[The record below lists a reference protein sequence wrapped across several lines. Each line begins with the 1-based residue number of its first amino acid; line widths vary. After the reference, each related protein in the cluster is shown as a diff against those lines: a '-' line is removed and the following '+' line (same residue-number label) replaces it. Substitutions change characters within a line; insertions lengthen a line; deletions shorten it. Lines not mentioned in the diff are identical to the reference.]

1 LIIPIWNIL
10 KEEVETL
17 ALPLAN
23 KRAKSPAG
31 ITILRRGEQG
41 GKASRGGWK
50 AVKKERIKKE
60 VKEEVKCD
68 GSALACCHLTSDMP
82 TTLNVS
88 H

>member
-41 GKASRGGWK
+41 GKASRGG
-50 AVKKERIKKE
+50 
-60 VKEEVKCD
+60 
-68 GSALACCHLTSDMP
+68 
-82 TTLNVS
+82 
-88 H
+88 